1 MFRTYKV
8 IFSTVSHITL
18 CLLLGGLLLILSAG
32 ASASQLS
39 STPLELPFNNYPTG
53 IEFGWSAALSASGN
67 VALLGGPG
75 TGSNPGGAALYT
87 LSAGIWSNAI
97 FLSTSGIPNGVQAGW
112 AVGLS
117 SDGTQAFVGVPDIN
131 TYTGAVYI
139 YTESGGSWNNTP
151 TRTTLTLPAGLGT
164 KSSFGSAIAT
174 SADGQTLVVGADAAA
189 SGGTTPGAVYVY
201 TLNNG
206 VWSSPVTVSTAGIK
220 NGSDLGGSVAVS
232 SNGQVVVA
240 GTGQAT
246 GALAYVYTQ
255 TNGTWSGPVALAIP
269 TGVSSLNYPVAISAD
284 GTEILAS
291 APSTN
296 GNVGSA
302 YIYTFASG
310 KWTLTHTF
318 TVANSNSLGYSIGL
332 SPDGSV
338 AFFANFGGG
347 GGGSIYASTN
357 SSGTWGTP
365 APLSVTGVGFGD
377 DLGGSLAVGQNGQ
390 VLLAGAF
397 GANADTGAGFIYSST
412 AAISLT
418 ITPSVNP
425 VAPGG
430 NLTFNLSFTNADQP
444 GSLPATTLS
453 NVILTDTLPSGVSYV
468 SSNAANGSCSA
479 SGSTVTCTL
488 ASLPPG
494 NNSQNPWSP
503 SINVKAPSSSGT
515 FTNIVTASAD
525 QPLQGVSAI
534 GTTVTVSSSDS
545 SSGSGSSSG
554 KLGGGAVGLWT
565 LLLLGGLS
573 GLSCKRKKKV
583 PDLQFS

>member
-1 MFRTYKV
+1 MSRTHHV
-8 IFSTVSHITL
+8 ISSAGLHIVL
-18 CLLLGGLLLILSAG
+18 SLLLGGSFATIAAG
-32 ASASQLS
+32 ALASQLS
-39 STPLELPFNNYPTG
+39 SNPFELPFNNYPAG
-53 IEFGWSAALSASGN
+53 IEFGWSAALSANGN
-67 VALLGGPG
+67 VAVLGGPG

-87 LSAGIWSNAI
+87 LSAGTWSNAI
-97 FLSTSGIPNGVQAGW
+97 LLSTNGIPNGVQAGW

-117 SDGTQAFVGVPDIN
+117 ADGTQAFVGVPDIN

-139 YTESGGSWNNTP
+139 YAQSGGSWNNTP

-206 VWSSPVTVSTAGIK
+206 VWGSPITLSTAGIK

-269 TGVSSLNYPVAISAD
+269 AGVSSLNYPVTISAD
-284 GTEILAS
+284 GTEILAGG
-291 APSTN
+291 PSTN
-296 GNVGSA
+296 GNAGGA
-302 YIYTFASG
+302 YIYTFAAG

-318 TVANSNSLGYSIGL
+318 TVANSNSLGYSVGL

-357 SSGTWGTP
+357 STGTWGTP

-397 GANADTGAGFIYSST
+397 AANADTGGGFIFSST

-453 NVILTDTLPSGVSYV
+453 NVVLTDTLPSGVSYV
-468 SSNAANGSCSA
+468 SSNAANGNCSA

-503 SINVKAPSSSGT
+503 SITVKAPNATGS
-515 FTNIVTASAD
+515 FTDTVTASAD
-525 QPLQGVSAI
+525 QPLVGTSTI
-534 GTTVTVSSSDS
+534 GTTVTVSSSG
-545 SSGSGSSSG
+545 SSGSGSG
-554 KLGGGAVGLWT
+554 KSGGGAAGIWT
-565 LLLLGGLS
+565 LVLFGGLLGLAS
-573 GLSCKRKKKV
+573 KRKIR
-583 PDLQFS
+583 PAGRAR